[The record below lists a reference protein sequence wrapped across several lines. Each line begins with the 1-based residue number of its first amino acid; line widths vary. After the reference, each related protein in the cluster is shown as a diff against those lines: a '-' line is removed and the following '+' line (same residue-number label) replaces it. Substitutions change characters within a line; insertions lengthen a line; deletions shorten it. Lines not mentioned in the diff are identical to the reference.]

1 MPGSSPGGP
10 IDPAALRPV
19 DLTPDHAAA
28 GFALS
33 TTVGWNQTLADWTYM
48 LGAGEGVGLIA
59 PDGRLV
65 VTAMALPYERFA
77 WICMVLVD
85 PGYRRLGLA
94 TRVMDEVVSRQV
106 AAGRVPGLDATPDGR
121 EVYRRIGF
129 RDLYRLGRY
138 RAEEAP
144 EKASGPASGEL
155 GQATSIQPMIEKDLA
170 ALAEMD
176 CRVFGAD
183 RGALL
188 AHLKTRVPDAARVAW
203 HDNEPV
209 GYVVARDGRE
219 AHQIGPLVA
228 RDASIATAL
237 AAAALSEIA
246 GPVYFDVPDAQ
257 TDFVSWLVGCG
268 FAMQRPFFRM
278 VRGQNEGF
286 DDPGD
291 LFAMAGP
298 ELG

>member
-1 MPGSSPGGP
+1 MLQQ
-10 IDPAALRPV
+10 I
-19 DLTPDHAAA
+19 DLTPDNAAA

-33 TTVGWNQTLADWTYM
+33 TAVGWNQTLADWTYL
-48 LGAGEGVGLIA
+48 LGAGEGVGLTEA
-59 PDGRLV
+59 DGRLV
-65 VTAMALPYERFA
+65 VTAIALPYERFA

-138 RAEEAP
+138 RAEKVA
-144 EKASGPASGEL
+144 EKTSGPTSDELRQVTSVRPMTETDLDAIAS
-155 GQATSIQPMIEKDLA
+155 
-170 ALAEMD
+170 MD
-176 CRVFGAD
+176 RRVFGAD
-183 RGALL
+183 RGDLL
-188 AHLKTRVPDAARVAW
+188 AHLKDRVPEAALVAW
-203 HDNEPV
+203 HDNEPA

-219 AHQIGPLVA
+219 ATQIGPLVA
-228 RDASIATAL
+228 ADTSIAMALINTAL
-237 AAAALSEIA
+237 SNVA
-246 GPVYFDVPDAQ
+246 GPVYLDVPDAQ
-257 TDFVSWLVGCG
+257 TDFVTWLEGRG
-268 FAMQRPFFRM
+268 FALQRPFFRM
-278 VRGQNEGF
+278 VQGRDEGF